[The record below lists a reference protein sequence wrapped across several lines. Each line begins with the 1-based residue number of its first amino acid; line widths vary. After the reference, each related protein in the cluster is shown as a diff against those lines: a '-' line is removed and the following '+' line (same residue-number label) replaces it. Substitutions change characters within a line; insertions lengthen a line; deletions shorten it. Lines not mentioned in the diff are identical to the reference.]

1 MNRNVVSSVHCRI
14 FVNPKMS
21 FPEKAV
27 EKHSVVP
34 TCRDYPCHTSLQYS
48 FNFYTLLG
56 TSGVPLATTPK
67 RQSLVCNF
75 NNESLPVR
83 NIRQAHPKGLQRNVF
98 ELVLCRHF
106 CHEFIKQIICGI
118 LIAKL
123 MYMSAKYV
131 IREDLTLLPPS
142 DARNDRQ
149 VVAGV
154 HSPSG
159 WTALLY

>member
-1 MNRNVVSSVHCRI
+1 MNRDVDSSVHCRI

-27 EKHSVVP
+27 ENHPVVP
-34 TCRDYPCHTSLQYS
+34 TCRDYPLYMTLHYS
-48 FNFYTLLG
+48 CNYYTLLSALG
-56 TSGVPLATTPK
+56 ALSTTVK
-67 RQSLVCNF
+67 RQSLLDN
-75 NNESLPVR
+75 NNEPLPVR

-106 CHEFIKQIICGI
+106 CHEYIKQIICGM

-123 MYMSAKYV
+123 MYMSARYA

-159 WTALLY
+159 WTALMY